1 MSAFMFL
8 SWDRIQIG
16 FCGIVRF
23 TENTAKPL
31 SFLQLFQLCVLFT
44 WEGGQAESFL
54 RACFSCKLVANSFC
68 QNSSPNKIARQCKKP
83 PTASVLFNMFVYL
96 HVGFFAF

>member
-1 MSAFMFL
+1 MFL
-8 SWDRIQIG
+8 SWDRILIG

-44 WEGGQAESFL
+44 WEGEQAKSFL
-54 RACFSCKLVANSFC
+54 RACFSCKKKMVPLANSFC

-96 HVGFFAF
+96 HVGVFAF